1 VTAALG
7 ATLVVKDGLAARQ
20 WEAQL
25 HDEALD
31 TRNAWLSP
39 RLLTMAGWRRELWAG
54 VVADSADILNAH
66 QCDALWRQIITASSH
81 GAGLIDC
88 SGPAVW
94 AADAWRLLAA
104 WKIDPNELRA
114 SSAQP
119 DFAAF
124 LRWCGTYR
132 ARLRDSNWVD
142 PPEIQLQLQSKLVQS
157 RPPPAA
163 PVELLDLA
171 DSTPARTELLRCLS
185 ELGWRIE
192 PREAPGKLGSCR
204 RLALQDADT
213 ELRAAVQWA
222 ALRSQVA
229 PRARFAIV
237 VSDLGRRHADLAR
250 SLDALGE
257 FRDLGAALTGRVS
270 GAVHVRDNPFVGAAL
285 NAIELLSPRG
295 AFAHLSRWLRS
306 PFMTGG
312 DVAQASAA
320 ARVENELRSEL
331 LAQLGFLEAY
341 GQAGLRGRLHG
352 AVPEFAA
359 RLDAALQ
366 EVALQA
372 PIKTPTAW
380 AMAWHR
386 ALEAMGWSRASQAVE
401 PAARL
406 ALESALDRFAQLTPI
421 LGGLSCTNALHE
433 LESLLGRRQ
442 LDGPLSLTGLH
453 VFSHV
458 DQVGPGYSGVWVT
471 GLTDTSWPEPA
482 RMNPLLPRALQIAH
496 DMPWA
501 SPADALARSAASL
514 QRLRTRVD
522 EVIFSWPKVQY
533 DYRTEP
539 SGLVAHADPI
549 TAEEL
554 GLADVRTES
563 QAIGARPLQT
573 LTDPA
578 PPLAGHRIN
587 GGAGT
592 LDLQARCPIRAFCQ
606 SRLGARA
613 IEPPRRGLSPRV
625 QGILIHRALELLM
638 GGIWADGDSFSIRA
652 ARGRIVDAA
661 RAALDET
668 FGAAGR
674 HMTVIY
680 ELELDRLRLLLG
692 RFLDMEAMRSPYRI
706 EALEQRRDV
715 ECGTRSLRVR
725 IDRVDRLDDGGLAI
739 IDYKTGRSI
748 KAPKWF
754 ADRLEETQLP
764 LYALDRGAAGT
775 SLVVVALSSE
785 RTRYLGIWGQPDSFP
800 GRGIALPEAR
810 AWEAQLTVWRN
821 QIDALVTEYAAGDVR
836 LSPAATDLAK
846 GAHAPLTRVYELMRR
861 YHGRD
866 SR

>member
-1 VTAALG
+1 LE

-25 HDEALD
+25 HDEGLG

-39 RLLTMAGWRRELWAG
+39 RLLTMAAWRRELWISG
-54 VVADSADILNAH
+54 VADSADILNAN
-66 QCDALWRQIITASSH
+66 QCDALWRQIISASSQ
-81 GAGLIDC
+81 GAGLIDS

-94 AADAWRLLAA
+94 AADAWRQLAA

-114 SSAQP
+114 ASTQP

-124 LRWCGTYR
+124 LRWCRTYR
-132 ARLRDSNWVD
+132 ARLRESNWVD
-142 PPEIQLQLQSKLVQS
+142 AAEIQLQLQSKLVQS
-157 RPPPAA
+157 RPPAA
-163 PVELLDLA
+163 AVQLLDLA
-171 DSTPARTELLRCLS
+171 DSTPARTELLRCLR

-192 PREAPGKLGSCR
+192 QREAPGKLASCR

-213 ELRAAVQWA
+213 ELRAAVHWA
-222 ALRSQVA
+222 ALRSQAA
-229 PRARFAIV
+229 PGARFAIV
-237 VSDLGRRHADLAR
+237 VADLGRRHADLAR

-257 FRDLGAALTGRVS
+257 FGDLGAVLTGRVS

-285 NAIELLSPRG
+285 NAIELMSPG
-295 AFAHLSRWLRS
+295 GSFAHLSRWLRS

-320 ARVENELRSEL
+320 ARVESRLRGDL

-341 GQAGLRGRLHG
+341 GLAGLRGRLHG
-352 AVPEFAA
+352 AVPELAA
-359 RLDAALQ
+359 RLDAALR

-372 PIKTPTAW
+372 PVKTPTAW

-386 ALEAMGWSRASQAVE
+386 ALEALGWSRATQAVE
-401 PAARL
+401 PGATL
-406 ALESALDRFAQLTPI
+406 AFESALDRFGQLTPI
-421 LGGLSCTNALHE
+421 LGGLSCTNALQE
-433 LESLLGRRQ
+433 LESMLGRPQ

-471 GLTDTSWPEPA
+471 GLTDTSWPEPT

-501 SPADALARSAASL
+501 SPADALARSAAGL

-522 EVIFSWPKVQY
+522 ELIFSWPKVQY

-539 SGLVAHADPI
+539 SGLVAYADPI
-549 TAEEL
+549 TAAEL
-554 GLADVRTES
+554 GLADGPRTES
-563 QAIGARPLQT
+563 QASGTRPLQT
-573 LTDPA
+573 LADPA
-578 PPLAGHRIN
+578 PPLTRHRIK

-613 IEPPRRGLSPRV
+613 IEPPRRGVSPRV

-638 GGIWADGDSFSIRA
+638 GGNRADGDLFSIHA

-706 EALEQRRDV
+706 EALEQSRDV
-715 ECGTRSLRVR
+715 ECGAHSLRVR
-725 IDRVDRLDDGGLAI
+725 IDRVDRLDHGGLAI
-739 IDYKTGRSI
+739 IDYKTGRSV

-764 LYALDRGAAGT
+764 LYALDRGSIGT
-775 SLVVVALSSE
+775 SIVVVALSSS
-785 RTRYLGIWGQPDSFP
+785 RTRYLGIWGQPDNFP
-800 GRGIALPEAR
+800 GRGMALPEAR

-821 QIDALVTEYAAGDVR
+821 QIDELVTEYAAGDVR

-846 GAHAPLTRVYELMRR
+846 GLHAPLTRVYELMRH

-866 SR
+866 AR